1 MIFQTLSRKKVSLLQ
16 LPIMDVLFVASNY
29 STAIKMTQYLE
40 ETNFLAANRNMFN
53 KNLLML
59 DGEVPRNDS
68 YITTIYKTVS

>member
-16 LPIMDVLFVASNY
+16 LPIMDVLFVTSNF
-29 STAIKMTQYLE
+29 STAVRMTQYLE
-40 ETNFLAANRNMFN
+40 KTNFLAANRNMFN